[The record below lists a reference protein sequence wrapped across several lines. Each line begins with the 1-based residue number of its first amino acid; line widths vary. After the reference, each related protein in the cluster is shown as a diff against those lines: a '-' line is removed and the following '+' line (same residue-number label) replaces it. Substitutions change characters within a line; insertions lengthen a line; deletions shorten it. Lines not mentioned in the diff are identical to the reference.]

1 MLPQLYVMSRAVAA
15 QLVGVSQAVSGRGG
29 VAGAGAGAG
38 RLDGVWVTG
47 ELARRAGVARADI
60 SNLVRSVGTLSRYY
74 YLLSTLYPLSR
85 YYLQVTLSPLRL
97 VRTKLAQHPQLAALD
112 LVAGPLTNTFTQ
124 TRTRGHAAQLAR

>member
-29 VAGAGAGAG
+29 VAGAGAG

>member
-29 VAGAGAGAG
+29 VAGAGAG

-74 YLLSTLYPLSR
+74 YLRCIHSVDIIYR
-85 YYLQVTLSPLRL
+85 
-97 VRTKLAQHPQLAALD
+97 
-112 LVAGPLTNTFTQ
+112 
-124 TRTRGHAAQLAR
+124 

>member
-29 VAGAGAGAG
+29 VAGAGAG

-85 YYLQVTLSPLRL
+85 NYLQVTLSPLRL

>member
-29 VAGAGAGAG
+29 VVGAGAG